1 MIDDIILIAV
11 RGVGLGAIFAL
22 LALGLNVIYNATHIL
37 NFAQG
42 SMFVLGGLM
51 GVIATELGYGSL
63 PWLLAMAGSGLVIA
77 LVMAV
82 QGWVTLL
89 PLRESTHQH
98 SWLITTLAVSI
109 IISALLLLLQG
120 PWSTQITSPIPWFT
134 VRGMRTPVPY
144 LVLPILALLWF
155 VALRCFARWSL
166 TGLALSAL
174 SQDLEAAAAAGLR
187 VRRLQVLSFFI
198 SGLIAGT
205 AGFAAAPIISIAP
218 EAGLRYV
225 VAGFVAAVVGGMG
238 SMLGAIVCSPIIGL
252 IAMFAVYEL
261 GGKYEGFV
269 SLIILSLMLALRP
282 SGLFGANALR
292 RV

>member
-1 MIDDIILIAV
+1 MIDDIILIVV
-11 RGVGLGAIFAL
+11 RGVGLGGIFAL

-42 SMFVLGGLM
+42 AMFVLGGLM
-51 GVIATELGYGSL
+51 GVAAAEMGYGSA
-63 PWLLAMAGSGLVIA
+63 PWMLAMVGAGFAIA
-77 LVMAV
+77 AVMAV
-82 QGWVTLL
+82 QGWITLL
-89 PLRESTHQH
+89 PLRESTQQH

-120 PWSTQITSPIPWFT
+120 PWTTQITSPIPSFT

-144 LVLPILALLWF
+144 LVLPVLAIAWYI
-155 VALRCFARWSL
+155 ALRCFARWTL
-166 TGLALSAL
+166 TGLALTAI
-174 SQDLEAAAAAGLR
+174 SQDLEAAAAAGLK
-187 VRRLQVLSFFI
+187 VKRLQVLSFAI

-205 AGFAAAPIISIAP
+205 AGFAAAPIISLAP
-218 EAGLRYV
+218 DAGLRYV

-238 SMLGAIVCSPIIGL
+238 SMIGAIVCSPIIGL
-252 IAMFAVYEL
+252 IAMLAVYGL

-269 SLIILSLMLALRP
+269 SLIILSLMLAVRP
-282 SGLFGANALR
+282 AGLFGAHALR

>member
-1 MIDDIILIAV
+1 VTDDIILIVV
-11 RGVGLGAIFAL
+11 RGVGLGGIFAL

-42 SMFVLGGLM
+42 AMFVLGGLM
-51 GVIATELGYGSL
+51 GVAAAEWGYGSA
-63 PWLLAMAGSGLVIA
+63 PWMLAMVGAGFAIA
-77 LVMAV
+77 AVMAV
-82 QGWVTLL
+82 QGWITLL
-89 PLRESTHQH
+89 PLRESTQQH

-120 PWSTQITSPIPWFT
+120 PWTTQITSPIPSFT

-144 LVLPILALLWF
+144 LVLPVLAIAWYI
-155 VALRCFARWSL
+155 ALRCFARWTL
-166 TGLALSAL
+166 TGLALTAI
-174 SQDLEAAAAAGLR
+174 SQDLEAAAAAGLK
-187 VRRLQVLSFFI
+187 VRRLQVLSFAI

-205 AGFAAAPIISIAP
+205 AGFAAAPIISLAP
-218 EAGLRYV
+218 DAGLRYV

-238 SMLGAIVCSPIIGL
+238 SMIGAMVCSPIIGL
-252 IAMFAVYEL
+252 IAMLAVYGL

-269 SLIILSLMLALRP
+269 SLIILSLMLAVRP
-282 SGLFGANALR
+282 AGLFGAHALR

>member
-1 MIDDIILIAV
+1 VIDDIILIVV

-42 SMFVLGGLM
+42 SMLVLGGLM
-51 GVIATELGYGSL
+51 GAAAAEMGYGSSS
-63 PWLLAMAGSGLVIA
+63 WIAAMVGAGLVIGI
-77 LVMAV
+77 VMAV

-109 IISALLLLLQG
+109 IVSALLLLLQG
-120 PWSTQITSPIPWFT
+120 PWSSQITSPIPSFT
-134 VRGMRTPVPY
+134 VRGMRTPLPY
-144 LVLPILALLWF
+144 LLLPILAVAWYI
-155 VALRCFARWSL
+155 ALRCFARWTL
-166 TGLALSAL
+166 TGLALNAL
-174 SQDLEAAAAAGLR
+174 SQDLEAAAAAGLK
-187 VRRLQVLSFFI
+187 VKRLQVLSFFI

-205 AGFAAAPIISIAP
+205 AGFAAAPIISLAP
-218 EAGLRYV
+218 EAGIRYV

-238 SMLGAIVCSPIIGL
+238 SMIGALVCSPIIGL
-252 IAMFAVYEL
+252 IAMFAVYGL

-269 SLIILSLMLALRP
+269 SLIILSLMLAIRP
-282 SGLFGANALR
+282 AGLFGANALR